1 MITSDIGKGNQ
12 VCTGCIKEKKKSKS
26 KRQSKTSK
34 NASNKKRKG
43 MDLKMIDGLLI
54 CFEVEVTVVPFVL
67 HPLHGFHAL
76 LLQASLLQ
84 IQKALMLQVPD
95 LDYVCLC

>member
-1 MITSDIGKGNQ
+1 
-12 VCTGCIKEKKKSKS
+12 
-26 KRQSKTSK
+26 
-34 NASNKKRKG
+34 
-43 MDLKMIDGLLI
+43 MIDRLLI

>member
-1 MITSDIGKGNQ
+1 MIL
-12 VCTGCIKEKKKSKS
+12 VKETKCALAALRKKKKSKS